1 MSVLF
6 PTVARSL
13 RFAPPAA
20 RLRVVL
26 PLLLLLPACLH
37 AQAAAGP
44 AVPGLDGFEHT
55 AWPVARGAP
64 GDIWDIVQAEDGA
77 LWLATG
83 AGLYRF
89 DGRGF
94 TRQDAPQGSRFLSGN
109 MTTLRLEPDGALWIG
124 YYNAGLSRLGA
135 GRLDHFQPAQG
146 MPTALLPRLARDAN
160 GRLWAASDGGLRW
173 FDGQRWQAPAAS
185 MAFPGDHAQWVLRD
199 RGGSLW
205 VTSDKQ
211 LLRLPRGATRFEVT
225 GVPVSRFSTLA
236 ESPQGELWLADRQ
249 LGLMPVARDG
259 VLLDAAQRRAGLLP
273 QVRASRVLF
282 ARDGSLWASGLQG
295 SGVYRIRFTDGAPPS
310 VSRFADTQGLS
321 SPYPAPLL
329 EDREGNVWVGTNL
342 GLDRFR
348 AHAVHRLAG
357 LPADREP
364 LQTLFGDQ
372 DGSVY
377 AYAQDMRPLRLDRDN
392 VVRLQD
398 ARPVE
403 VPGPDADIWMSVL
416 SDVALW
422 HDGSLEARPLPQLPE
437 RRYLHAMAFDGRT
450 RAWVCFG
457 DDHVFHYDG
466 QQWARETRLPAQACS
481 SVVVAGGTAL
491 FGYADGSVRVLDA
504 GRVVRY
510 GLAQG
515 LAVGPVTTLYRDGAQ
530 LIVAGETG
538 VAVLGADGRF
548 HVLQGQAPN
557 LFDAVNGIVRD
568 AAGYYWMYGMRGLL
582 RVSADDLA
590 RSVADDTPLR
600 TARLFDAVDG
610 LPGISRQTSPVPT
623 AVLGGDGLLW
633 LSSNQGLAWLD
644 TRLPHRN
651 PVPPQVAIG
660 EIMHGDTHVPLR
672 DGLVLPKHTTQL
684 QIDYAASSLA
694 RPDRVRYRYRLLGLE
709 QEWHDAGEL
718 TRASYSNVGPG
729 RYRFEVEAS
738 NEDGV
743 WSKAPAARSFRI
755 EPAFI
760 QTAAF
765 KVLCVALG
773 LAALVV
779 AVRVRGRQ
787 LAGRLRAR
795 LDERHQ
801 ERERIA
807 RELHDT
813 LLQGTQGLILR
824 LHAASERL
832 PPDDPLRGELE
843 TAMDLAEQAMAEGR
857 ERVRGLRGVMQQRQ
871 DLGSALLQVRD
882 EVGGRLLPQVRLLV
896 EGKPRMLLPQA
907 AEELYMIGREALLN
921 AFRHADAEAVE
932 IEVGYGRRSLRLRIR
947 DDGRGLDD
955 AATQAPGHWGL
966 RGMRERAARLG
977 ARLQWWSRAGA
988 GTEVQVS
995 LPAAR
1000 AYRRPARRRG
1010 RPWWRALPLTEGET

>member
-1 MSVLF
+1 MPRVF
-6 PTVARSL
+6 RPPACTL
-13 RFAPPAA
+13 RFAA
-20 RLRVVL
+20 RVSCLFVAGM
-26 PLLLLLPACLH
+26 LLCAPGAR
-37 AQAAAGP
+37 AQAATVPVTSGLAGF
-44 AVPGLDGFEHT
+44 DHT
-55 AWPVARGAP
+55 AWPVERGAP

-94 TRQDAPQGSRFLSGN
+94 TREDAPEGSHFLSGN

-124 YYNAGLSRLGA
+124 YYNAGLSRLAG

-146 MPTALLPRLARDAN
+146 MPNALVPRLARDAE

-185 MAFPGDHAQWVLRD
+185 MGYPGDNAQWLLRD
-199 RGGSLW
+199 RRGTLW
-205 VTSDKQ
+205 VGNDKE
-211 LLRLPRGATRFEVT
+211 LLRLRRGATRFEAT
-225 GVPVSRFSTLA
+225 GVPVSQFSTLV
-236 ESPQGELWLADRQ
+236 ESPRGELWLADRQ
-249 LGLMPVARDG
+249 RGLMPVARDG
-259 VLLDAAQRRAGLLP
+259 VVLDEAQRRAGLLP
-273 QVRASRVLF
+273 QVRARRVLF
-282 ARDGSLWASGLQG
+282 ARDGSLWASGMQG
-295 SGVYRIRFTDGAPPS
+295 GGVYRIRFDGDAP
-310 VSRFADTQGLS
+310 RIEQFAVAQGLS

-329 EDREGNVWVGTNL
+329 EDREGNLWVGTNL

-357 LPADREP
+357 LPAGMDP
-364 LQTLFGDQ
+364 LQTLFHDP

-377 AYAQDMRPLRLDRDN
+377 SYSQDMRPLRLDRDN
-392 VVRLQD
+392 VTRVQD
-398 ARPVE
+398 AWPAQAPEPRAGRWP
-403 VPGPDADIWMSVL
+403 SVL
-416 SDVALW
+416 GQVALW
-422 HDGSLEARPLPQLPE
+422 HDGALEARPSPGLPE
-437 RRYLHAMAFDGRT
+437 RRYLHAMAFDGHDRG
-450 RAWVCFG
+450 WVCFG
-457 DDHVFHYDG
+457 DDYVFHYDG
-466 QQWARETRLPAQACS
+466 QQWAPETRLPAQACS
-481 SVVVAGGTAL
+481 SMVLAGDAAL
-491 FGYADGSVRVLDA
+491 FGYADGSVRVLEG
-504 GRVVRY
+504 GRVTHY
-510 GLAQG
+510 GTAQG
-515 LAVGPVTTLYRDGAQ
+515 LAVGPVTTLYRDGAG
-530 LIVAGETG
+530 LVVAGETG

-548 HVLQGQAPN
+548 HTLQAQAPN
-557 LFDAVNGIVRD
+557 LFDGVNGIVRD
-568 AAGYYWMYGMRGLL
+568 AAGQYWMYGMRGLL
-582 RVSADDLA
+582 RVNGDDLA
-590 RSVADDTPLR
+590 RSLADGTPLR
-600 TARLFDAVDG
+600 APRLFDAIDG

-651 PVPPQVAIG
+651 PVAPQVAIG
-660 EIMHGDTHVPLR
+660 EIAHGDTHGPLR

-709 QEWHDAGEL
+709 QDWHDAGEL
-718 TRASYSNVGPG
+718 TRASYSNLGPG
-729 RYRFEVEAS
+729 RYRFEVEAG

-755 EPAFI
+755 VPAFT

-773 LAALVV
+773 LAALVL
-779 AVRVRGRQ
+779 AVRIRGRQ
-787 LAGRLRAR
+787 LAERLRAR

-824 LHAASERL
+824 LHAASQRL
-832 PPDDPLRGELE
+832 PADDPLRGELE

-857 ERVRGLRGVMQQRQ
+857 ERVRGLRGVVQQRQ
-871 DLGSALLQVRD
+871 DLGTALLQVRD
-882 EVGGRLLPQVRLLV
+882 EAGGRLLPEVRLLV
-896 EGKPRMLLPQA
+896 EGSPRPLLPHA

-921 AFRHADAEAVE
+921 AFQHAGAEAVE
-932 IEVGYGRRSLRLRIR
+932 IEVGYGRRGLQLRIR

-977 ARLQWWSRAGA
+977 ARLQLWSREGA

-1000 AYRRPARRRG
+1000 AYRRPTRRRG
-1010 RPWWRALPLTEGET
+1010 RPWLRAVPLTEGET